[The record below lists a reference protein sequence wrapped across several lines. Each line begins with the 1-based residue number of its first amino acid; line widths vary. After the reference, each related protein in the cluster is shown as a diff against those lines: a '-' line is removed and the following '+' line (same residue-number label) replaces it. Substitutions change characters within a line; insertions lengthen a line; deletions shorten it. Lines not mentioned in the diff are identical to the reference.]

1 MSKREEIMKSK
12 IIIPKLI
19 PAIMEPIIVSQ
30 FLEDGGSFMPV
41 RFKRSIGVKIEKY
54 YFKQHLT
61 DNYY

>member
-1 MSKREEIMKSK
+1 MEEIMNRTR
-12 IIIPKLI
+12 IIARLMPE
-19 PAIMEPIIVSQ
+19 IMVPIIVSQ

-54 YFKQHLT
+54 YFKQQVT

>member
-1 MSKREEIMKSK
+1 M
-12 IIIPKLI
+12 

-30 FLEDGGSFMPV
+30 FLEDGGNFILISFN
-41 RFKRSIGVKIEKY
+41 RSIGVKIEKY